1 MLQQEHPESLV
12 SSLVLSEIEMA
23 YLRTERKA
31 SGHACMF
38 GGVVEKNCVVKVF
51 QRAARRET
59 NWIFSCV
66 LCMLLSF
73 SEFSLLCL

>member
-1 MLQQEHPESLV
+1 MLQHEHPESLV

-38 GGVVEKNCVVKVF
+38 RGVVEKAV
-51 QRAARRET
+51 
-59 NWIFSCV
+59 W
-66 LCMLLSF
+66 
-73 SEFSLLCL
+73 